1 MSTRAT
7 DNRQLL
13 AGLIMLPAILFQ
25 GSLLLLLIQTGCV
38 ILFAVRA
45 GRRFRLLP
53 NLIILVSVVIANSI
67 QVNGRVLFSIGSFD
81 LTLGAVELGLMKAVK
96 LIAMVYLS
104 QFMVA
109 GRPFLPGRFG
119 ALVSM
124 QFVYFEHIM
133 ELWGSRER
141 KDRKSGKP
149 GKSGKSPGEKRS
161 AYDSLITRL
170 DELLLQLERME
181 LQDVMG
187 DDNDQEDDY
196 AGPFDVQNP
205 ERASLLE
212 LSIPFIIV
220 WGALVIGVLA

>member
-1 MSTRAT
+1 MSGRVP

-13 AGLIMLPAILFQ
+13 AGLTMLPAILFQ
-25 GSLLLLLIQTGCV
+25 GSLLFLLIQAGCV

-53 NLIILVSVVIANSI
+53 NLIILISVVIANSI

-81 LTLGAVELGLMKAVK
+81 LTLGALELGLMKAVK

-109 GRPFLPGRFG
+109 GKPLLPGRFG

-133 ELWGSRER
+133 ELWGRKER
-141 KDRKSGKP
+141 RDRKSRKAR
-149 GKSGKSPGEKRS
+149 KSWKTPGEKRS
-161 AYDSLITRL
+161 EHISLITRL

-181 LQDVMG
+181 LLDVMG
-187 DDNDQEDDY
+187 DGNDPEGDDS
-196 AGPFDVQNP
+196 GTVDVQVP
-205 ERASLLE
+205 KRTSLLE
-212 LSIPFIIV
+212 LTIPFFIV
-220 WGALVIGVLA
+220 WGAFVIGFLA